1 MRTLL
6 LNEEPAHK
14 DVIGEEAVAEE
25 FVPVTLTG
33 VLMKI
38 DSTIF
43 RNGTREG
50 KNRRLHELMTI
61 LHTTPELRPFVEEKD
76 TRTTYL
82 LTDGFWMDCWEEDIE
97 SLPDVVQELKQR
109 LTYKDEEELF
119 GEQPCEPYKTFRDM
133 WRNSDHF
140 PYKVGGLVLAMAYR
154 VEEKLG
160 AN

>member
-14 DVIGEEAVAEE
+14 DVIGEEAVPEE
-25 FVPVTLTG
+25 FTPVALTG

-50 KNRRLHELMTI
+50 KNRRLHELMMI
-61 LHTTPELRPFVEEKD
+61 LHTTPELRPFVEEQD
-76 TRTTYL
+76 TRVTYISG
-82 LTDGFWMDCWEEDIE
+82 DVSWMDLWEEAIE
-97 SLPDVVQELKQR
+97 PLPDVIQELKQR
-109 LTYKDEEELF
+109 LTYEDEEKLF
-119 GEQPCEPYKTFRDM
+119 GEHPCEPYKTFRDM

-154 VEEKLG
+154 IDEKLG